1 MKQVK
6 YIIMIGCLLLLS
18 GCGLTGNSTQINV
31 ISREEGSGT
40 RSAFVEILGIE
51 DENGDD
57 ITTVRAVVQNST
69 NGVMQLVAGDP
80 NAIGYISLGSLNES
94 IASVTV
100 DGVSI
105 SSENILNGSYPIARP
120 FNFAWKEG
128 ALSLQAEDFLTF
140 VHSQQGQD
148 IVASLGFVQVNSTED
163 GELASYDTNEEL
175 TGTIEIVGSTSV
187 APVAEALAEAYRLV
201 QPSVRINISA
211 NGSSAGMEAAMNSVA
226 DFGMAS
232 RALSD
237 SEAAILQYE
246 PVAMDGIAV
255 IVNLDNE
262 INALTSDQ
270 IREIFQGDISEWTQ
284 VVE

>member
-1 MKQVK
+1 MKRVK
-6 YIIMIGCLLLLS
+6 YIIMIGWVLLLG
-18 GCGLTGNSTQINV
+18 GCGLIGNSTQINV

-40 RSAFVEILGIE
+40 RSAFVEILDIE

-57 ITTVRAVVQNST
+57 VTTVRAVVQNST

-94 IASVTV
+94 IMAVAV
-100 DGVSI
+100 DGVMI
-105 SSENILNGSYPIARP
+105 SPENILNGSYPIARP
-120 FNFAWKEG
+120 FNFAWKAES
-128 ALSLQAEDFLTF
+128 LSPQAEDFLTF
-140 VHSQQGQD
+140 IHSQQGQE
-148 IVASLGFVQVNSTED
+148 IVASLGFVQINSTGED
-163 GELASYDTNEEL
+163 LLAVYDNHEEL

-201 QPSVRINISA
+201 QPSVQINISA

-246 PVAMDGIAV
+246 PIAMDGIAV
-255 IVNLDNE
+255 IVNLENE
-262 INALTSDQ
+262 VSTLTSDQ
-270 IREIFQGDISEWTQ
+270 IQEIFKGNISDWAQ
-284 VVE
+284 VNE